1 MYKSEEQWEQNG
13 IDYKEWHNVPE
24 KDIAYYDYADYTE
37 ERYPLSP
44 EASPTEGTPRGRV
57 TEYNWESSQVYPGVK
72 GKYWLYVPEQYK
84 GQDVC
89 LMVFLDGE
97 WYIQDKVPE
106 VLDSMI
112 AKEEIPVMIG
122 LFISPGDKGPGLP
135 RYGGTDN
142 RSMEYDSI
150 DGRMRNFLKKKL
162 SVK

>member
-72 GKYWLYVPEQYK
+72 GKYWLYVP
-84 GQDVC
+84 
-89 LMVFLDGE
+89 
-97 WYIQDKVPE
+97 
-106 VLDSMI
+106 
-112 AKEEIPVMIG
+112 
-122 LFISPGDKGPGLP
+122 
-135 RYGGTDN
+135 
-142 RSMEYDSI
+142 
-150 DGRMRNFLKKKL
+150 
-162 SVK
+162 

>member
-112 AKEEIPVMIG
+112 AKEEIPHNV
-122 LFISPGDKGPGLP
+122 
-135 RYGGTDN
+135 RQ
-142 RSMEYDSI
+142 
-150 DGRMRNFLKKKL
+150 
-162 SVK
+162 